1 MKIIII
7 GGGFG
12 GLTTAKA
19 LAGTVADIT
28 LIDRTNHHLFQPL
41 LYQVA
46 TAALAPG
53 DIAVPIRSVL
63 SGQKNVNVLMGEVTG
78 IDRQGKKVM
87 MSDGRMLAY
96 DTLVMAPG
104 ARHSY
109 FGNDDWEHH
118 APGLKTLA
126 NALELRERLLKAYET
141 AENMGMDPVYND
153 DEGSGFGEETNAA
166 FHPDTADPAPWLTFV
181 VIGGGPTGVE
191 LAGAIAEISKKTMMK
206 DFRRIT
212 PGMTRIILVE
222 GQSRILTSYAPP
234 LSEKA
239 KQSLKR
245 LGVEVL
251 TEDMVNQVD
260 DGGVTTTSGFIPSKT
275 VIWAA
280 GNQGSPLLKS
290 LNTDLDRA
298 GRVWVT
304 ENLSLPDDPDVFV
317 IGDAAA
323 FKNGEGILPGIAPVA
338 LQQAR
343 FVAGVIRAK
352 LKGADPPNRFR
363 YKDKGS
369 MATIGRGK
377 AIAEFGRVRL
387 SGAPAWLMWSFV
399 HIFFLIGFR
408 NRFRVMLE
416 WIWYYITF
424 RGGFRLIT
432 GVSRNHQD

>member
-12 GLTTAKA
+12 GLTAAKT
-19 LAGTVADIT
+19 LEGTGADIT
-28 LIDRTNHHLFQPL
+28 LVDRTNHHLFQPL

-46 TAALAPG
+46 TAALSPG
-53 DIAVPIRSVL
+53 DIAVPIRSVF
-63 SGQKNVNVLMGEVTG
+63 SRQKNVNVLMGNVCG
-78 IDRQGKKVM
+78 IDRKGKKVM
-87 MSDGRMLAY
+87 LSDGRVLAY
-96 DTLVMAPG
+96 HILIVAPG

-109 FGNDDWEHH
+109 FGNDHWEQH

-126 NALELRERLLKAYET
+126 DALQLREHLLRAYET
-141 AENMGMDPVYND
+141 AENMGLESGGRIAGRSDDTSDPD
-153 DEGSGFGEETNAA
+153 F
-166 FHPDTADPAPWLTFV
+166 ADPAPWLTFV
-181 VIGGGPTGVE
+181 VVGGGPTGVE
-191 LAGAIAEISKKTMMK
+191 LAGAIAEISKKTMMR

-212 PGMTRIILVE
+212 PDMTRIILVE
-222 GQSRILTSYAPP
+222 GQNRILTGYAPP

-239 KQSLKR
+239 RKSLER

-251 TEDMVNQVD
+251 TSEMVKELD
-260 DGGVTTTSGFIPSKT
+260 DNGVTTANGYISSKT

-280 GNQGSPLLKS
+280 GNQASPLLKS
-290 LNTDLDRA
+290 LDAALDGA
-298 GRVWVT
+298 GRALVAD
-304 ENLSLPDDPDVFV
+304 NLSLPDDPDVFV

-323 FKNGEGILPGIAPVA
+323 FSHGKGILPGIAPVA
-338 LQQAR
+338 MQQAR
-343 FVAGVIRAK
+343 FVATVIKARI
-352 LKGADPPNRFR
+352 KGISPPERFR
-363 YKDKGS
+363 YNDKGS

-377 AIAEFGRVRL
+377 AIAEFGRLRL

-432 GVSRNHQD
+432 GIKRTYRDISSV

>member
-12 GLTTAKA
+12 GLTAAKA
-19 LAGTVADIT
+19 LAGTDADIT

-53 DIAVPIRSVL
+53 DIAVPIRSVF
-63 SGQKNVNVLMGEVTG
+63 SRQKNVNVLMGDVTA

-87 MSDGRMLAY
+87 MSDGRELTY
-96 DTLVMAPG
+96 HILVMAPG

-109 FGNDDWEHH
+109 FGNDDWEQH

-126 NALELRERLLKAYET
+126 DALELREHLLRAYET
-141 AENMGMDPVYND
+141 AENLGVDPGLMDVGVSDTPPQPD
-153 DEGSGFGEETNAA
+153 SAELAA
-166 FHPDTADPAPWLTFV
+166 WLTFV
-181 VIGGGPTGVE
+181 VVGGGPTGVE
-191 LAGAIAEISKKTMMK
+191 LAGAIAEISKKTMMG
-206 DFRRIT
+206 DFRHIT
-212 PGMTRIILVE
+212 PDMTRIILVE
-222 GQSRILTSYAPP
+222 GQSRILTSYSPA

-239 KQSLKR
+239 KMSLER

-251 TEDMVNQVD
+251 TEDMVNKVD
-260 DGGVTTTSGFIPSKT
+260 DNGVSTTNGYIPSKT

-280 GNQGSPLLKS
+280 GNQASPLLKS
-290 LNTDLDRA
+290 LDTELDRA
-298 GRVWVT
+298 GRVRVA
-304 ENLSLPDDPDVFV
+304 ENLSLPGDPDIFV
-317 IGDAAA
+317 IGDAAVVSS
-323 FKNGEGILPGIAPVA
+323 GDGILPGIAPVA
-338 LQQAR
+338 MQQAR
-343 FVAGVIRAK
+343 FVATVINARI
-352 LKGADPPNRFR
+352 KGTVPPARFR
-363 YKDKGS
+363 YNDKGS

-377 AIAEFGRVRL
+377 AIAEFGRLKL

-408 NRFRVMLE
+408 NRFRVMIE

-424 RGGFRLIT
+424 KGGFRLIT
-432 GVSRNHQD
+432 GVNRGNQEKPG